1 MDTKGEEMKFI
12 KDQIN
17 DKGYQTVVIDV
28 GVLGDLILKPD
39 ISSEKVVELAVF
51 YNFQQLLNLR

>member
-17 DKGYQTVVIDV
+17 DKGYQTVVID
-28 GVLGDLILKPD
+28 
-39 ISSEKVVELAVF
+39 E
-51 YNFQQLLNLR
+51 